1 MRGRG
6 EPLRRRPGGA
16 GVSAGGRSSNR
27 GAEPMRTVAV
37 GAEETGGSFG
47 GRLSVSGEEVGLVD
61 ARCEHV
67 EAIWSGRRRASGGR
81 WVGRPGRRPRGRGPP
96 RRPGRG
102 PGRRRSGAG
111 PRGPRTSPS
120 CWRRAGTR
128 APRRRRRTPHPG
140 SRGRTPRGMRRLPCR
155 SPRSWAACARFQ
167 GAASISHRRRAF
179 ETHTGEARARRGS
192 SSGRPLANALGNGVL
207 GFRTGSSAAARRT
220 LPVPRRALRRPR
232 ARRRRAL
239 RPAGRQGAPQARAAV
254 SASSR
259 DGGRRPAILAPIA
272 AERAGCSK
280 GSGAMR
286 IDGRC
291 GACAEEGR
299 RARDPRPSRRSASRA
314 AWRSVSRAPKARP
327 ERRARRPTALRPDA
341 SPPAA
346 PSPPAAASAA

>member
-102 PGRRRSGAG
+102 PARRRSGAG

-120 CWRRAGTR
+120 CWRGAGTR
-128 APRRRRRTPHPG
+128 APRRRRRTPRPG

-167 GAASISHRRRAF
+167 GAASISHRHRAF
-179 ETHTGEARARRGS
+179 EAHAGERH
-192 SSGRPLANALGNGVL
+192 V
-207 GFRTGSSAAARRT
+207 
-220 LPVPRRALRRPR
+220 
-232 ARRRRAL
+232 
-239 RPAGRQGAPQARAAV
+239 
-254 SASSR
+254 
-259 DGGRRPAILAPIA
+259 
-272 AERAGCSK
+272 
-280 GSGAMR
+280 
-286 IDGRC
+286 RC
-291 GACAEEGR
+291 GVFR
-299 RARDPRPSRRSASRA
+299 RARLSRTLWGTASWERGRPARKWDGEAAADQCGRDARVPRTPCPRKQLRGVKSAEM
-314 AWRSVSRAPKARP
+314 PL
-327 ERRARRPTALRPDA
+327 EPTPNRGTT
-341 SPPAA
+341 
-346 PSPPAAASAA
+346 PSPWGKKFLDLRSYSLYQ